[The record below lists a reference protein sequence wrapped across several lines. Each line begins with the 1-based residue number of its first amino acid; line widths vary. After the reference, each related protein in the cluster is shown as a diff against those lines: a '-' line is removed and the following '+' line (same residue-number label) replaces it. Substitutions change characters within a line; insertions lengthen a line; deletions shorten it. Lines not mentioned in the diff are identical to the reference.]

1 MQNSVFGGQS
11 KLSHK
16 IFPSVSPPLALCSPP
31 QCPCGA
37 LGTQTWPAVPSSL
50 RQSHRG
56 VGGSHR
62 EVGESEMRGSQRGE
76 GVTEGHQ
83 CPQPFAGRNL
93 MFRVEFLLSP
103 FGTHQGYSFMPLSK
117 LLDKVWK
124 LHRDI
129 RGTHRHIRDTHTDI
143 KDTHK
148 HTQRHQGHTHRCHP
162 SLAA

>member
-1 MQNSVFGGQS
+1 MSLWGSGDSDLACSAQLPQAESQRGGG
-11 KLSHK
+11 SHRERGEG
-16 IFPSVSPPLALCSPP
+16 
-31 QCPCGA
+31 Q
-37 LGTQTWPAVPSSL
+37 
-50 RQSHRG
+50 RG
-56 VGGSHR
+56 VGENHR

-103 FGTHQGYSFMPLSK
+103 FGTRQGYSFMPLSK